1 MSTYLFR
8 AAVSLATLVGALVGG
23 AAGAAP
29 VATTTQVDAVKTVAS
44 PIPAAASKSTAP
56 AAPAAPGA
64 SDPAAAAAK
73 GTTAVVPP
81 SIVPPAVVAP
91 GVVAPVAPAAI
102 TGGEQAPAAADGIS
116 AVVTINGVDDA
127 AHRASVLSGKPVVNG
142 PKGSLVIV
150 GGALRS
156 DNATVWERIVRLAG
170 GESARIAV
178 FASASASPEATA
190 KFNMDLLNQYGADAF
205 FIPVAVK
212 LAGSDYLAAA
222 DDPELA
228 AAVRK
233 AGGAYFA
240 GGDQSRITR
249 SLRRPDGSNSL
260 VLDALWDMYRKGGV
274 IAGSSAGAA
283 IMSSTMFDEPRTVL
297 GTLKQGV
304 AEGHEISDGLGF
316 IGNDVFVDQ
325 HLLVRGRFARM
336 LPVMLKKGY
345 KLGLGIDEN
354 TAMVIS
360 PNRDVEVIGYKGALL
375 IDLHEAST
383 EPGAFNLTNARL
395 SYLDAG
401 DRFNIVS
408 GEFFPAQDKAEG
420 KLDPTK
426 PYYREPL
433 FAADILGNTTVV
445 DLMGKLIDSDQPE
458 AIGITLGSPRSVQP
472 DLGFEFRFSRVGD
485 SIGYMS
491 AASEAYSI
499 YNVRMDIRPIQI
511 RLPLYQYKYDRPG
524 VTTPQQVRGS
534 D

>member
-8 AAVSLATLVGALVGG
+8 AALSLGALVGALVGM
-23 AAGAAP
+23 
-29 VATTTQVDAVKTVAS
+29 
-44 PIPAAASKSTAP
+44 PAAASANTADKAGDPVKPIAATAVATPAAKSAPAQAQAPVIVPP
-56 AAPAAPGA
+56 AAPAGLVT
-64 SDPAAAAAK
+64 PAANDEVAVPAATEQ
-73 GTTAVVPP
+73 TTAVP
-81 SIVPPAVVAP
+81 
-91 GVVAPVAPAAI
+91 
-102 TGGEQAPAAADGIS
+102 IS
-116 AVVTINGVDDA
+116 AVVTISGSDA
-127 AHRASVLSGKPVVNG
+127 SAASKSSVLSGKPVING

-150 GGALRS
+150 GGALRA
-156 DNATVWERIVRLAG
+156 DNAAVWERIVRLAG

-190 KFNMDLLNQYGADAF
+190 KFNMDLLNQYGADSF

-304 AEGHEISDGLGF
+304 AEGHEISPGLGF
-316 IGNDVFVDQ
+316 IGDDVFVDQ

-354 TAMVIS
+354 TAMVVS

-375 IDLHEAST
+375 IDLHDATT
-383 EPGAFNLTNARL
+383 EPGAFNLSNAKV
-395 SYLDAG
+395 SYLDSG
-401 DRFNIVS
+401 DRFNIAS
-408 GEFFPAQDKAEG
+408 GDFFPAQDKAEG
-420 KLDPTK
+420 KLDPAK

-445 DLMGKLIDSDQPE
+445 DLLAKLIDSDQPD
-458 AIGITLGSPRSVQP
+458 AIGLTLGSPRSVQP
-472 DLGFEFRFSRVGD
+472 DLGFEFRFSRVKD

-511 RLPLYQYKYDRPG
+511 RLPLYQYKTASPVVSG
-524 VTTPQQVRGS
+524 PQQVRGS